1 MSRRS
6 RAQRKLAE
14 PDPIYSSR
22 LVTLLVSRILQSGKK
37 SLAQKIV
44 YNALEIISSKTEE
57 NPVLVLEKAVK
68 NVTPQVEVKARRVG
82 GSTYQVPIEIRA
94 YRGTNI
100 SLKWITEFAR
110 QRSGKSMAMK
120 LSNEILDAAKE
131 TGNSVRRKEQTHKMA
146 EANKAFSHFAQ
157 RSSR

>member
-6 RAQRKLAE
+6 RAQRILAQ
-14 PDPIYSSR
+14 PDPIYNSR

-37 SLAQKIV
+37 SIAQKIV
-44 YNALEIISSKTEE
+44 YNSLEIIAKKTEE

-100 SLKWITEFAR
+100 SLKWITEFSRA
-110 QRSGKSMAMK
+110 RSGKSMAIK

-131 TGNSVRRKEQTHKMA
+131 TGNSIRRKEQTHKMA
-146 EANKAFSHFAQ
+146 DANKAFAHF
-157 RSSR
+157 RY

>member
-6 RAQRKLAE
+6 RAQRTLAE

-110 QRSGKSMAMK
+110 QRSGKNMAMK

-146 EANKAFSHFAQ
+146 EANKAFAHF
-157 RSSR
+157 RY

>member
-1 MSRRS
+1 MSHRS

-14 PDPIYSSR
+14 PDPIYNSR

-44 YNALEIISSKTEE
+44 YNALEIISTKTEE

-68 NVTPQVEVKARRVG
+68 NVTPRVEVKARRVG

-110 QRSGKSMAMK
+110 ARSGKSMSIR

-131 TGNSVRRKEQTHKMA
+131 MGNSIRRKEQTHKMA
-146 EANKAFSHFAQ
+146 DANKAFAHF
-157 RSSR
+157 RY

>member
-6 RAQRKLAE
+6 RAQRTLAE
-14 PDPIYSSR
+14 PDPIYNSR

-37 SLAQKIV
+37 SIAQRIV
-44 YNALEIISSKTEE
+44 YNALEIISNKTEE

-110 QRSGKSMAMK
+110 ARSGKSMSIK
-120 LSNEILDAAKE
+120 LSNEIIDAAKE
-131 TGNSVRRKEQTHKMA
+131 TGNSVRGKEQTHKMA
-146 EANKAFSHFAQ
+146 DANKAFAHF
-157 RSSR
+157 RY

>member
-6 RAQRKLAE
+6 RAQRTLAE
-14 PDPIYSSR
+14 PDPIYNSR

-44 YNALEIISSKTEE
+44 YNALEIISTKTEE

-68 NVTPQVEVKARRVG
+68 NVTPRVEVKARRVG

-110 QRSGKSMAMK
+110 ARSGKSMSIK
-120 LSNEILDAAKE
+120 LSNELIDAAKE
-131 TGNSVRRKEQTHKMA
+131 TGNSVRKKEQTHKMA
-146 EANKAFSHFAQ
+146 DANKAFAHF
-157 RSSR
+157 RY

>member
-1 MSRRS
+1 MSRRN
-6 RAQRKLAE
+6 RAQRILAQ
-14 PDPIYSSR
+14 PDPIYNSR
-22 LVTLLVSRILQSGKK
+22 LVTLLVARILKSGKK
-37 SLAQKIV
+37 SLAQRIV
-44 YNALEIISSKTEE
+44 YQSLEIISEKTEE

-110 QRSGKSMAMK
+110 SRSGKSMALK
-120 LSNEILDAAKE
+120 LCRI
-131 TGNSVRRKEQTHKMA
+131 
-146 EANKAFSHFAQ
+146 
-157 RSSR
+157 

>member
-37 SLAQKIV
+37 SLSQKIV
-44 YNALEIISSKTEE
+44 YNALDIISSKTEE

-146 EANKAFSHFAQ
+146 EANKAFAHF
-157 RSSR
+157 RY